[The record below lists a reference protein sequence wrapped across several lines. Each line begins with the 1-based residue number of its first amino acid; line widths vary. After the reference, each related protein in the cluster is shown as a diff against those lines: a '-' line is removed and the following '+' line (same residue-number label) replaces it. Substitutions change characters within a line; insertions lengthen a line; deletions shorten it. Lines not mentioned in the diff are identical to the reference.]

1 MFSYSRDVASS
12 TNKMSESMKN
22 ALEASE
28 IPILSRQILT
38 TGEDFV
44 LTFLQSTRVV
54 DTGFLLFKLD
64 TELYKG

>member
-1 MFSYSRDVASS
+1 
-12 TNKMSESMKN
+12 MSESMKN

>member
-1 MFSYSRDVASS
+1 
-12 TNKMSESMKN
+12 MSESLRN
-22 ALEASE
+22 VLEASE
-28 IPILSRQILT
+28 KPILSRQILA

-44 LTFLQSTRVV
+44 LTFLHSSRVV

>member
-1 MFSYSRDVASS
+1 
-12 TNKMSESMKN
+12 MSESLRN
-22 ALEASE
+22 VLEASE
-28 IPILSRQILT
+28 KPILSRQILA

-44 LTFLQSTRVV
+44 LTFLESNRVV